1 MLPQHQ
7 RIRTAAQ
14 FFDTQRSG
22 SRFGN
27 RNVVV
32 SANIRPVTGDEPRA
46 GFIVS
51 KAVGNAVIRN
61 RTKRRLRAIV
71 AELFACDAGL
81 NLADGS
87 VDLVVRALPA
97 SAQSDFDSLKEA
109 TTHAVHGALRKFM
122 RRAKQS

>member
-32 SANIRPVTGDEPRA
+32 SANIRPVIGDAPRA

-51 KAVGNAVIRN
+51 KAVGNAVTRN
-61 RTKRRLRAIV
+61 KIKRRLRAIV
-71 AELFACDAGL
+71 AELFDPDAGL
-81 NLADGS
+81 DITDGS

-97 SAQSDFDSLKEA
+97 SAHADFDSLKEA
-109 TTHAVHGALRKFM
+109 TAHAVHGALRKFM
-122 RRAKQS
+122 RRAKQQ

>member
-22 SRFGN
+22 SRYGN

-32 SANIRPVTGDEPRA
+32 SANIRPGVGEEPRA

-61 RTKRRLRAIV
+61 KVKRRLRAIV
-71 AELFACDAGL
+71 TDLFNRDFGIDL
-81 NLADGS
+81 PEGS

-97 SAQSDFDSLKEA
+97 SAHLDYQALQES
-109 TTHAVHGALRKFM
+109 TIQAVHGALRKFT
-122 RRAKQS
+122 RRGQQQ

>member
-7 RIRTAAQ
+7 RIRTTAQ

-71 AELFACDAGL
+71 AELFARDAGL
-81 NLADGS
+81 NLDDGS

-97 SAQSDFDSLKEA
+97 SAQADFDSLKEA
-109 TTHAVHGALRKFM
+109 TAHAAHGALRKFM

>member
-14 FFDTQRSG
+14 FFQTQRSG

-32 SANIRPVTGDEPRA
+32 SANIRPVTGHDPRA

-51 KAVGNAVIRN
+51 KAVGNAVVRN
-61 RTKRRLRAIV
+61 KVKRRLRAIV
-71 AELFACDAGL
+71 TELFNRDCENEL
-81 NLADGS
+81 PEGS
-87 VDLVVRALPA
+87 LDLVVRALPA
-97 SAQSDFDSLKEA
+97 AANIDFDDLEEA
-109 TTHAVHGALRKFM
+109 TSHAVHGALRKFM
-122 RRAKQS
+122 CREEQG